1 MMTFDI
7 EFERQ
12 CEINS
17 SIGEML
23 AEDRREVRAR
33 LAVCHHEH
41 GFYTVQGER
50 ICRDCGKVV
59 AVPPV
64 PACGAA

>member
-1 MMTFDI
+1 MTLDI

-23 AEDRREVRAR
+23 AEDRREVQAR

-50 ICRDCGKVV
+50 ICRDCGRMEAISKE
-59 AVPPV
+59 
-64 PACGAA
+64 ACCE